1 MDKIGLNGK
10 NKKRKMGKCFKK
22 HFFEKFVCCKFIF
35 RDSPHI
41 GIIVHFE
48 EGKRISIIK
57 MFYITYTI
65 NSQKLSKNLKQT
77 FEKIKTL

>member
-1 MDKIGLNGK
+1 MKNVFKNIFFRKI
-10 NKKRKMGKCFKK
+10 FY
-22 HFFEKFVCCKFIF
+22 CKFIF

-65 NSQKLSKNLKQT
+65 NSQKLSKNLKRT
-77 FEKIKTL
+77 FAKIKTL

>member
-1 MDKIGLNGK
+1 MDKIVLNGK
-10 NKKRKMGKCFKK
+10 NKKRKMRKWFKK

-57 MFYITYTI
+57 KFYITYTL